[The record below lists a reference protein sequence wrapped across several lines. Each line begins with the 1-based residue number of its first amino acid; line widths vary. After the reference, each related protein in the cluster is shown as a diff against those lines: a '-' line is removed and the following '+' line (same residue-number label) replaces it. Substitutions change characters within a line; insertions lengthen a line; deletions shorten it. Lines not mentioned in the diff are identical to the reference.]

1 MMPERLARTD
11 PNQQVTEVI
20 GSGPF
25 RFLRDQWVPGV
36 KVVYE
41 KFTRYVPRDEPASQA
56 AGGKVVKI
64 DRVESLYTPDA
75 ATAMN
80 GLLTGEYDLLES
92 PAPDL
97 VPRMRRA
104 RDVVVVPNDPLGYVL
119 FCVIN
124 HLHPPFDR
132 IEARRALMAAVKQS
146 DFMSATVGEGTPWR
160 ECAAVFG
167 CVAGDPPQFDTL
179 GWQPYDPAKGA
190 EMLRGAGYDGRPVV
204 VLDPADNA
212 TLHPGA
218 LLIADAL
225 RRIGAN
231 VDLQAMDWSALVQ
244 RRASRSPPS
253 QGGWNVFVTNATITG
268 ISNPLLNTFV
278 RNCDDAWFGWPCDRR
293 VGELTRAWTYEV
305 DPEKRRQI
313 LKRLERV
320 HLEAVTQIPLGQYRS
335 VIAHRRALHGLLP
348 GPALF
353 YWNIDKS

>member
-1 MMPERLARTD
+1 M
-11 PNQQVTEVI
+11 
-20 GSGPF
+20 
-25 RFLRDQWVPGV
+25 
-36 KVVYE
+36 
-41 KFTRYVPRDEPASQA
+41 
-56 AGGKVVKI
+56 
-64 DRVESLYTPDA
+64 
-75 ATAMN
+75 
-80 GLLTGEYDLLES
+80 
-92 PAPDL
+92 
-97 VPRMRRA
+97 
-104 RDVVVVPNDPLGYVL
+104 
-119 FCVIN
+119 
-124 HLHPPFDR
+124 
-132 IEARRALMAAVKQS
+132 
-146 DFMSATVGEGTPWR
+146 
-160 ECAAVFG
+160 
-167 CVAGDPPQFDTL
+167 
-179 GWQPYDPAKGA
+179 
-190 EMLRGAGYDGRPVV
+190 V